1 MENQETQLP
10 VQMSTSNTFSGIE
23 DALNVE
29 TSITKESPKLGNITA
44 EVIDDGTIV
53 NKDEIKKDY
62 EYARNKLYILINK
75 GEEAIDGILALAGE
89 MEHPRA
95 YEVAGN
101 LIKQVGDV
109 TDKLSELHKKMVDI
123 ETPKGVVK
131 EKNTITTTNSVFV
144 GSTAELTKF
153 LGSQKNQ

>member
-1 MENQETQLP
+1 MENQETQLQAP
-10 VQMSTSNTFSGIE
+10 TSDTFSGIE

-29 TSITKESPKLGNITA
+29 TSITKESPKLENITKA